1 MSALQRILVGTNV
14 PQALLQNKNFP
25 VELQCRLRSRIAGEK
40 LPPPEDRST
49 VVLGKVK
56 KIVPFST
63 PGVSDKQHP
72 ILMQWNKPTRIETCN
87 PSISGDIG
95 GLEHFGAV
103 DLTQP
108 PVPLEGADALKDCD
122 ETVRKILSL
131 EYARNKDVMDKLK
144 KDVVSSVQ
152 RHPLDQH
159 SHEVI
164 ITRLTIQIRNIQRHL
179 IQLYP
184 YKNQPVKH
192 TLTFKIAQRR
202 KFIAELREK
211 DYRKYEWLLERLNL
225 FFKPVPKYDHVEIS
239 RKASIERLTDIWCEE
254 LKKHRLQ
261 GFKRKL
267 QEEQPNFLRSKA
279 EKLAF
284 IMKEELELGLEPTV
298 TQAEV
303 DECLRRAEAIETAN
317 QGAVEDADD
326 EYLLYAEEKE
336 KEQTIFLT

>member
-1 MSALQRILVGTNV
+1 MSALQRILVGSNV

-25 VELQCRLRSRIAGEK
+25 AELQSRFRSRSAREK
-40 LPPPEDRST
+40 LAQPEDKSG
-49 VVLGKVK
+49 VILGKVL

-87 PSISGDIG
+87 PAISGDIG

-108 PVPLEGADALKDCD
+108 PLHLEGAAALEDCD

-131 EYARNKDVMDKLK
+131 EYARNRDVMDKLK

-152 RHPLDQH
+152 RHPLDYS

-164 ITRLTIQIRNIQRHL
+164 ITRLTIQIRNTQRHL
-179 IQLYP
+179 IQIYP

-192 TLTFKIAQRR
+192 TLTFKIAERR
-202 KFIAELREK
+202 KFLAELREK

-225 FFKPVPKYDHVEIS
+225 FFKPVPKYDHVEVS

-267 QEEQPNFLRSKA
+267 QEEQPKFLRSKA

-284 IMKEELELGLEPTV
+284 IMQEEEELGLEQTI
-298 TQAEV
+298 TQAEI
-303 DECLRRAEAIETAN
+303 DECLRRAEAIETTN
-317 QGAVEDADD
+317 QGAVEDPD

-336 KEQTIFLT
+336 KESTAFLT